1 MALLLRKDEQAWLL
15 TSDRGHHEF
24 DRIWFMPLPNLA
36 HEGPR
41 YILKAGVAKL
51 GGIELMHCG
60 ITDKSAILEWSD
72 GRRSEI
78 PRSYFQMTWRV

>member
-24 DRIWFMPLPNLA
+24 DRIWFMPLPHRE